1 MDKNI
6 EHYDVCII
14 GGSIAGNYLC
24 FLLSKTKLKIVVIE
38 EHKEIGLPVQCAGI
52 ISQKLSELID
62 LPHEIVLNRVDIVKL
77 VTPSGKFIR
86 LSGNE
91 RPYIIDRA
99 ALDKLF
105 YEKVKHNPNI
115 RYYFEERFRSFKYKY
130 LVQEKEQIIL
140 VETSKR
146 KLTAKI
152 LVGCDGPQ
160 SSVAKLM
167 GIENNKL
174 YATQIRIQG
183 NFRDDEVVMY
193 FDPQWKELFGWII
206 PEGFNNIYRI
216 GLASGRN
223 VARNFHIF
231 LNKLKIDSSNA
242 IERQGGIIP
251 YGVLNKSAFDNVL
264 LLGDSACQ
272 VKATT
277 GGGIIMLLTCA
288 KYAANCIVKSFKKS
302 NFSSNF
308 IKRFYERPCQTIVGK
323 QLKIHYLIRT
333 ILELFTNHDY
343 EKLFQIIKTSK
354 IEHIISIY
362 GDMDFPKGLLIKLM
376 KNPSFSSFIMKFVLK
391 KPNIF
396 VRFLKILMN

>member
-1 MDKNI
+1 MDRTI

-24 FLLSKTKLKIVVIE
+24 YLLSKTKLKIAVIE

-52 ISQKLSELID
+52 VSQKLSQLID
-62 LPHEIVLNRVDIVKL
+62 LPQQIVLNRIDKVKL
-77 VTPSGKFIR
+77 VAPSGKFIR

-105 YEKVKHNPNI
+105 FEKVKHNKNI
-115 RYYFEERFRSFKYKY
+115 TYYFEERFISFKYRY
-130 LVQEKEQIIL
+130 LVQEKDQVIL

-146 KLTAKI
+146 RLTTKI
-152 LVGCDGPQ
+152 LVGCDGPL

-167 GIENNKL
+167 GIIHKKL
-174 YATQIRIQG
+174 YAIQIRIQG

-206 PEGFNNIYRI
+206 PEGLNNIFRI
-216 GLASGRN
+216 GLASAKN
-223 VARNFHIF
+223 VARNFRIF
-231 LNKLKIDSSNA
+231 LKKLKIDSLKA

-251 YGVLNKSAFDNVL
+251 YGTLKKLTFDNVL

-288 KYAANCIVKSFKKS
+288 KYAASCIIKCFKIN
-302 NFSSNF
+302 NFSKFF
-308 IKRFYERPCQTIVGK
+308 IKKHYEQPCKKTIGK
-323 QLKIHYLIRT
+323 QLKIHYFIRKT
-333 ILELFTNHDY
+333 LEIFSNQDF
-343 EKLFQIIKTSK
+343 EKIFQIFKSSK
-354 IEHIISIY
+354 IEQLLNVY
-362 GDMDFPKGLLIKLM
+362 GDMDFPKTIIFKLLKNSLVFTFLIKFTLIHP
-376 KNPSFSSFIMKFVLK
+376 KIIIRL
-391 KPNIF
+391 
-396 VRFLKILMN
+396 LKILNE

>member
-1 MDKNI
+1 MDRNI
-6 EHYDVCII
+6 ENYDVCII

-24 FLLSKTKLKIVVIE
+24 FLLSKTKLKIAVIE

-52 ISQKLSELID
+52 VSQKLSQLIEL
-62 LPHEIVLNRVDIVKL
+62 PQEIVQNRVDKVKL
-77 VTPSGKFIR
+77 VAPSGKFIR

-105 YEKVKHNPNI
+105 YERIKEYTNI
-115 RYYFEERFRSFKYKY
+115 TYYLEERFKSFKYRY
-130 LVQEKEQIIL
+130 LVQEKKQIII

-146 KLTAKI
+146 RLSAKI
-152 LVGCDGPQ
+152 LVGCDGPL

-167 GIENNKL
+167 DIKFNKL

-193 FDPQWKELFGWII
+193 FDPRWKELFGWII
-206 PEGFNNIYRI
+206 PEGSNNIYRI
-216 GLASGRN
+216 GLASVKN
-223 VARNFHIF
+223 VARNFRVF
-231 LNKLKIDSSNA
+231 LKNLKIDSLKA
-242 IERQGGIIP
+242 IEHQGGIIP
-251 YGVLNKSAFDNVL
+251 YGTLNKSTFDNVL

-288 KYAANCIVKSFKKS
+288 KYAANCIIKCFNMN
-302 NFSSNF
+302 NFSSSF
-308 IKRFYERPCQTIVGK
+308 IRRFYERPSRSTIGK

-333 ILELFTNHDY
+333 VLELFTNYDY
-343 EKLFQIIKTSK
+343 EKMFQMIKTSK
-354 IEHIISIY
+354 IENLISIY
-362 GDMDFPKGLLIKLM
+362 GDMDFPKGLLTKLI
-376 KNPSFSSFIMKFVLK
+376 KNPLFLSFFIKFILK
-391 KPNIF
+391 KPNII
-396 VRFLKILMN
+396 VRFLKILTK